1 MSKIT
6 KINGIPIDNTALSSF
21 TYSNNTITILENNGD
36 SYSVNINTM
45 TGLTV
50 NGTLSATTIG
60 SNIGNITAV
69 NSDSIVTNTLTAT
82 SITTDSIS
90 ATTYLGLPTDVR
102 VTGGTYNNSTGIATF
117 TNNTGGTFNVTGF
130 STSSSFTGGTVTGA
144 TIFTGG
150 LTANTI
156 SATTYFNLPEDVY
169 VTGGTYNNAT
179 GTVTFTNNKGSTF
192 TVTGIYDSY
201 TTGVTISN
209 GTLSLLRN
217 NGLATL
223 TASTL
228 TTRELT
234 FNSND
239 MALNTATRSTLTPL
253 VMAVTRFDGTGAV
266 DDAGLSFVIP
276 NDYVSG
282 AQFYFTWRA
291 ASTSANNAKIYLD
304 LYTGSTNNLGS
315 LTSSVETL
323 GIVTTPTNT
332 NTFIFSSAATSSISF
347 SGGNTVH
354 VRIYR
359 DPSDAADTYT
369 GTLDMINLNFKY
381 TSIS

>member
-36 SYSVNINTM
+36 SYGVTINTM

-50 NGTLSATTIG
+50 NGSF
-60 SNIGNITAV
+60 
-69 NSDSIVTNTLTAT
+69 
-82 SITTDSIS
+82 S
-90 ATTYLGLPTDVR
+90 ATTYLGLPTDVYT
-102 VTGGTYNNSTGIATF
+102 TGGTYNNSTGIATF
-117 TNNTGGTFNVTGF
+117 TNNTGGTFTVSGF
-130 STSSSFTGGTVTGA
+130 STGSTGTDIWT
-144 TIFTGG
+144 
-150 LTANTI
+150 
-156 SATTYFNLPEDVY
+156 
-169 VTGGTYNNAT
+169 TGGTYNSST
-179 GTVTFTNNKGSTF
+179 GVITFTNNTGGTF
-192 TVTGIYDSY
+192 TVTGITDSY

-217 NGLATL
+217 NGLSTL

-315 LTSSVETL
+315 LTTSVETL

-354 VRIYR
+354 LRIYR
-359 DPSDAADTYT
+359 DPADAADTYT

>member
-1 MSKIT
+1 MSQIT
-6 KINGIPIDNTALSSF
+6 KINGVPIANTSVSAL
-21 TYSNNTITILENNGD
+21 TYSNNVVTVSNTNGT
-36 SYSVNINTM
+36 SYSATINSM

-50 NGTLSATTIG
+50 NGSF
-60 SNIGNITAV
+60 
-69 NSDSIVTNTLTAT
+69 
-82 SITTDSIS
+82 S
-90 ATTYLGLPTDVR
+90 ATTYLGLPTDIYTTGGTYSNGTATFTNNTGGTFSVSGFSTGTSFTGGT
-102 VTGGTYNNSTGIATF
+102 VTGATVFTAGLTANTISATTYYNLPTDIYTTGGTYNSSTGIATF
-117 TNNTGGTFNVTGF
+117 TNNTGGTF
-130 STSSSFTGGTVTGA
+130 
-144 TIFTGG
+144 
-150 LTANTI
+150 
-156 SATTYFNLPEDVY
+156 
-169 VTGGTYNNAT
+169 
-179 GTVTFTNNKGSTF
+179 
-192 TVTGIYDSY
+192 TVTGITDTY

-209 GTLSLLRN
+209 GTLSLARN
-217 NGLATL
+217 NGLSTL
-223 TASTL
+223 TASTI

-266 DDAGLSFVIP
+266 DDAGLSFTIP

-282 AQFYFTWRA
+282 AQFYFVWRA
-291 ASTSANNAKIYLD
+291 ASTSSNTAKIYLD

-354 VRIYR
+354 VRVYR
-359 DPSDAADTYT
+359 DPADGADTYT

-381 TSIS
+381 NSIS